1 MSVCFLKGVLILA
14 RRVYTDYKSIKT
26 KKALEELSLKEL
38 KRMSHDLFAVANKR
52 IRRLH
57 DSDTIS
63 PALNAIEKRRGNNP
77 NFTIGSKDLKQLQRE
92 YSEAIA
98 FLNLETS
105 TVTGSKRY
113 EKNLKQYIGNDV
125 SDDTVSY
132 MFDLLHSVQERI
144 PESIFG
150 NVAGSIPILEQL
162 QEIISESTD
171 SNISE
176 FESESAKRESII
188 SDAIDRLTSM
198 IDESVQSGIN
208 QLQGSAN
215 AFNRLF

>member
-1 MSVCFLKGVLILA
+1 MA

-52 IRRLH
+52 IRRLQN
-57 DSDTIS
+57 SDTVS
-63 PALNAIEKRRGNNP
+63 PALNVIEKKRGDNP
-77 NFTIGSKDLKQLQRE
+77 YFNIGSKNLKELQRE

-113 EKNLKQYIGNDV
+113 EKKLKSYIGNDV
-125 SDDTVSY
+125 DDSTVSY
-132 MFDLLHSVQERI
+132 VFDLLHSIQERI

-150 NVAGSIPILEQL
+150 SVAGSIPILEQI
-162 QEIISESTD
+162 QEILSEET
-171 SNISE
+171 NANLSE
-176 FESESAKRESII
+176 YESESAKRESII
-188 SDAIDRLTSM
+188 SDAIDKLTSM
-198 IDESVQSGIN
+198 IDESVQHGIN
-208 QLQGSAN
+208 QLQGYTN
-215 AFNRLF
+215 EFNKLF